1 MSPDEN
7 PAESG
12 GNVKPARLSIGVMS
26 IGVMLI
32 VTLIGGFVGSYVW
45 GPSVREN
52 ATPSPYVVAF
62 AFGAL
67 LVLVVL
73 LLSRFVLRLIRG

>member
-1 MSPDEN
+1 MSLDEN

-12 GNVKPARLSIGVMS
+12 GNVKPARLS

-73 LLSRFVLRLIRG
+73 LLSRFVLRLTRG

>member
-1 MSPDEN
+1 MIPDEN

-12 GNVKPARLSIGVMS
+12 GNLKPARLS

-45 GPSVREN
+45 GPSVREH